1 MVWKNFRQKKE
12 EGQAL
17 IEFLLGLM
25 VVISFFFFYIRMCAV
40 FAIGNYIHYAT
51 FMAARTLSA
60 STVSADQQES
70 NAQAIV
76 DAMIT
81 GHFKSFISPS
91 GSPVIGPG
99 DFYNNDSLQDSWN
112 QGVSYSFKT
121 KLSLYPW
128 NKTGQSIDLDLTSN
142 SWMPREEDAQGCKA
156 KKARI
161 IGVLVQ
167 NGIKNLTDIEWD
179 NGDANGC

>member
-1 MVWKNFRQKKE
+1 MVWKLFRQQQE

-51 FMAARTLSA
+51 FMAARTLS
-60 STVSADQQES
+60 SSSITADTQQS
-70 NAQAIV
+70 NAQAIM
-76 DAMIT
+76 DAMVT
-81 GHFKSFISPS
+81 NHFKTFIT
-91 GSPVIGPG
+91 PVGPANIGPG
-99 DFYNNDSLQDSWN
+99 DFFQTAPLRDNWN
-112 QGVSYSFKT
+112 QGVSFEFKS

-128 NKTGQSIDLDLTSN
+128 NKSGQSIDLDLTSN
-142 SWMPREEDAQGCKA
+142 SWMPREETSDDCSA
-156 KKARI
+156 KRSKI
-161 IGVLVQ
+161 K
-167 NGIKNLTDIEWD
+167 GILAGNQVSVTDVEWD